1 MASAAPVRGD
11 VVARGRI
18 EPLGRVLA
26 ISGPA
31 DSGLISKLL
40 VDQGSVVAAGQVLAV
55 LDGFDVSRADLAV
68 AQSNLKLAELQRVQV
83 QAGAK
88 HSDIAAQTDVV
99 TAKLAELVRLQK
111 EWERDSSLYRNNF
124 VTSQSLDALRAELDS
139 AKSEVEQAE
148 NVLKSLTEVRGV
160 DDGVAAAQVEVAQ
173 SNVARAQAAMDRLQI
188 RAPTPGTVLSIQ
200 ARTGEMIAADGLLRM
215 ADLSHVIVVA
225 EVDESEIGQVS
236 LGMVAQID
244 GDVLAQPINA
254 SVTRVAHE
262 VFRQKRPASDV
273 LIGRDAK
280 IVEVE
285 LTPQTPL
292 PAIMGGEVMVQFR
305 TAQTDKH

>member
-1 MASAAPVRGD
+1 
-11 VVARGRI
+11 
-18 EPLGRVLA
+18 
-26 ISGPA
+26 
-31 DSGLISKLL
+31 
-40 VDQGSVVAAGQVLAV
+40 
-55 LDGFDVSRADLAV
+55 
-68 AQSNLKLAELQRVQV
+68 
-83 QAGAK
+83 
-88 HSDIAAQTDVV
+88 
-99 TAKLAELVRLQK
+99 
-111 EWERDSSLYRNNF
+111 
-124 VTSQSLDALRAELDS
+124 
-139 AKSEVEQAE
+139 
-148 NVLKSLTEVRGV
+148 
-160 DDGVAAAQVEVAQ
+160 
-173 SNVARAQAAMDRLQI
+173 
-188 RAPTPGTVLSIQ
+188 
-200 ARTGEMIAADGLLRM
+200 MIAADGLLRM

-244 GDVLAQPINA
+244 GEVLAQPINA

-305 TAQTDKH
+305 MAQTDKH